1 MQARRVRRAFLSSN
15 VAARTMPWA
24 PVRRGGIQ
32 RACKVWWVSAAG
44 SPCSDRHRRNRDGG
58 WHNGA
63 AADRAAMVYRVWRQ
77 DEAARHPT
85 QQPTAVVNQ
94 NQQGDATAPSTEPD
108 HYYSNNMS
116 RPPNPAHTSHS
127 LSHTHTHALH
137 VPAHASPSIV
147 VTRIAHHCWPA
158 QQTRLLLP
166 TLPSPYNA
174 RRLLVLFASR
184 PLVQALLLLV
194 CRLSLSS
201 FPSALSP

>member
-1 MQARRVRRAFLSSN
+1 MKRASEVGNVESCRVSVQARRVRRAFLSSN

-127 LSHTHTHALH
+127 LSHTHTRAPRAGARLPIDRRHSDSAPLL
-137 VPAHASPSIV
+137 ASPADQ
-147 VTRIAHHCWPA
+147 TPA
-158 QQTRLLLP
+158 SN
-166 TLPSPYNA
+166 SP
-174 RRLLVLFASR
+174 
-184 PLVQALLLLV
+184 
-194 CRLSLSS
+194 
-201 FPSALSP
+201 